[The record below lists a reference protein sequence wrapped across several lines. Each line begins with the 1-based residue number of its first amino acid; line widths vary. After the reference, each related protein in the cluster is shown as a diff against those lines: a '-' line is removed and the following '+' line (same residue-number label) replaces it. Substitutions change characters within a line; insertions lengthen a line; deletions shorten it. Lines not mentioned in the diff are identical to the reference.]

1 MIYRLNKHND
11 LVLKAETGADEF
23 IIAGLLNVAVCGGVI
38 RTRSRKGRRLKYT
51 TPGSKVRT
59 TRISEYLDCFK
70 D

>member
-1 MIYRLNKHND
+1 MIFRLNKNND

-23 IIAGLLNVAVCGGVI
+23 IIAGLLNVVVCGGVI
-38 RTRSRKGRRLKYT
+38 KTRSRKGRKLTYS